1 VRRTL
6 VSVLLACALAA
17 GAAGMAGCGSS
28 GTASGATTLT
38 LWARSDESAFISAV
52 VGAFNR
58 SHPQIHIK
66 LTIIPV
72 NNFVQKFG
80 IAVAGGSGPD
90 LASIDVAYMPL
101 FAESGVLSDL
111 TSRAHHLSYFGQFDR
126 SHINNSTYRGRLY
139 GLPFSGDASVL
150 FYNTALFRD
159 AGINP
164 NDPPRTWAQI
174 EKDAERVTATGHG
187 RTGFYFSGDC
197 GGCAVF
203 TFLPFI
209 WASGGNI
216 LAGSPTS
223 QRPTLIEP
231 QVAAALRFYHSLWT
245 HHLVSTASPSDSGST
260 QFTPFE
266 SGKVAMFATG
276 GFGVQTLQQDAPHV
290 PLAATPLPGE
300 NGGSASFAGG
310 DAIAIAK
317 GSHHQQAAW
326 QFIEWVTSA
335 AVQQRYFG
343 NVGVIPIRR
352 DVAYRDYAPRSR
364 MYRLL
369 ANALYSGKAVYS
381 VQENALINDATG
393 PWVTMLDDA
402 VFSGHVESAIHTAQ
416 SAMSSILSR
425 G

>member
-1 VRRTL
+1 MRR
-6 VSVLLACALAA
+6 VIVIALLACALAA
-17 GAAGMAGCGSS
+17 GCGSS
-28 GTASGATTLT
+28 GSSHGAKTLT

-52 VGAFNR
+52 VSAFNR
-58 SHPQIHIK
+58 SHPQVHIK

-101 FAESGVLSDL
+101 FAESGVLADL
-111 TSRAHHLSYFGQFDR
+111 TARAHRLSYFDQFDR
-126 SHINNSTYRGRLY
+126 SHIDNSTYRGHLY

-150 FYNTALFRD
+150 FYNTALFRA
-159 AGINP
+159 AGLNP
-164 NDPPRTWAQI
+164 DNPPRTWAQI
-174 EKDAERVTATGHG
+174 LTDAERVTATGHG
-187 RTGFYFSGDC
+187 REGFYFSGDC

-209 WASGGNI
+209 WASGGDI
-216 LAGSPTS
+216 LSGSPAA
-223 QRPTLIEP
+223 QRPTLTEP
-231 QVAAALRFYHSLWT
+231 QVAAALRFYRALWAK
-245 HHLVSTASPSDSGST
+245 HLVPPAAQSDSGST

-276 GFGVQTLQQDAPHV
+276 GFGVQTLHQDAPHV

-300 NGGSASFAGG
+300 DGGSSSFAGG
-310 DAIAIAK
+310 DAIAIARS
-317 GSHHQQAAW
+317 SHHQAAAW

-335 AVQQRYFG
+335 AVQERYFG
-343 NVGVIPIRR
+343 DIGVVPIRR
-352 DVAYRDYAPRSR
+352 DVAFRSYAPRSR
-364 MYRLL
+364 IYRLL
-369 ANALYSGKAVYS
+369 ANELYTGKAVYS

-393 PWVTMLDDA
+393 PWVTMIDDA
-402 VFSGHVESAIHTAQ
+402 VFAGHVESAIHQAQ
-416 SAMSSILSR
+416 STMSSILRR

>member
-1 VRRTL
+1 MRRALLIVL
-6 VSVLLACALAA
+6 VGGALAA
-17 GAAGMAGCGSS
+17 GCG
-28 GTASGATTLT
+28 ASGAANGTTTLT
-38 LWARSDESAFISAV
+38 LWARSDESAFISGV
-52 VGAFNR
+52 VNAFNH
-58 SHPQIHIK
+58 SHPKIQIK

-72 NNFVQKFG
+72 NNYVQKFG

-101 FAESGVLSDL
+101 FAESGVLADL
-111 TSRAHHLSYFGQFDR
+111 TTRAHQLSYFNQFDR
-126 SHINNSTYRGRLY
+126 SHMTNSTYDGRVY

-150 FYNTALFRD
+150 FYNTALFQD
-159 AGINP
+159 AGLNP
-164 NDPPRTWAQI
+164 NNPPRTWAEIVQ
-174 EKDAERVTATGHG
+174 DAEKVTATGHG
-187 RTGFYFSGDC
+187 REGFYFSGDC

-216 LAGSPTS
+216 LEGSATA
-223 QRPTLIEP
+223 QHPTLTEP
-231 QVAAALRFYHSLWT
+231 QVAAALRFYHELWAK
-245 HHLVSTASPSDSGST
+245 HLVPAASPSDSGST

-266 SGKVAMFATG
+266 SGKVAMFSTG
-276 GFGVQTLQQDAPHV
+276 GFGVQTLHQDAPHV

-300 NGGSASFAGG
+300 NGGTSSFAGG

-317 GSHHQQAAW
+317 SSHHQQAAW

-335 AVQQRYFG
+335 AVQERYFG
-343 NVGVIPIRR
+343 DVGVIPIRR
-352 DVAYRDYAPRSR
+352 DVAYRDYAPKNKI
-364 MYRLL
+364 YRLL
-369 ANALYSGKAVYS
+369 ANELYAGKAVYS

-402 VFSGHVESAIHTAQ
+402 VFNGHIESAIHTAQ
-416 SAMSSILSR
+416 SAMSSILRR

>member
-1 VRRTL
+1 MRRAVL
-6 VSVLLACALAA
+6 IALLAGVLAA
-17 GAAGMAGCGSS
+17 GCG
-28 GTASGATTLT
+28 ASGGGNRTTLT
-38 LWARSDESAFISAV
+38 LWARSDESAFIAGV
-52 VGAFNR
+52 VDAFNH
-58 SHPQIHIK
+58 SHPRIQIK

-111 TSRAHHLSYFGQFDR
+111 TAHAHQLSYFGQFDR
-126 SHINNSTYRGRLY
+126 AHIDNSTYGGRLY

-150 FYNTALFRD
+150 FYNTALFRA
-159 AGINP
+159 AGLNP
-164 NDPPRTWAQI
+164 ATPPRTWAQI
-174 EKDAERVTATGHG
+174 LQDAEKVTATGHG
-187 RTGFYFSGDC
+187 REGFYFSGDC

-216 LAGSPTS
+216 LEGPPTA
-223 QRPTLIEP
+223 QHPTLTEP
-231 QVAAALRFYHSLWT
+231 QVASALRFYHELWAK
-245 HHLVSTASPSDSGST
+245 HLVPAASESDSGST

-276 GFGVQTLQQDAPHV
+276 GFGVQTLHQDAPHV
-290 PLAATPLPGE
+290 PLAATPLPGQ

-317 GSHHQQAAW
+317 SSQHQQAAW

-335 AVQQRYFG
+335 AVQKRYFG
-343 NVGVIPIRR
+343 DVGVIPIRR
-352 DVAYRDYAPRSR
+352 DVAYRDYAPRSAT
-364 MYRLL
+364 YRLL
-369 ANALYSGKAVYS
+369 ANELYVGKAVYS

-402 VFSGHVESAIHTAQ
+402 VFGGNIESAIHTAQ
-416 SAMSSILSR
+416 SAMSSILKR